1 MKEKQISLSTINPQ
15 SNLTFSK
22 STIIVDTGAFIAL
35 FNRRD
40 AAHLAAQK
48 AFAEL
53 QEPLITSFPVITETC
68 YFLAETVSQTAQ
80 SKFLKSFVL
89 EAFQIFDLQSNHID
103 PMVTLMEKYA
113 DLPMDM
119 ADASLVILAE
129 HLNSGR
135 ILSIDRRDFSVYR
148 WHNKPFENLL
158 V

>member
-1 MKEKQISLSTINPQ
+1 
-15 SNLTFSK
+15 
-22 STIIVDTGAFIAL
+22 
-35 FNRRD
+35 
-40 AAHLAAQK
+40 
-48 AFAEL
+48 
-53 QEPLITSFPVITETC
+53 
-68 YFLAETVSQTAQ
+68 
-80 SKFLKSFVL
+80 
-89 EAFQIFDLQSNHID
+89 
-103 PMVTLMEKYA
+103 MVTLMEKYA